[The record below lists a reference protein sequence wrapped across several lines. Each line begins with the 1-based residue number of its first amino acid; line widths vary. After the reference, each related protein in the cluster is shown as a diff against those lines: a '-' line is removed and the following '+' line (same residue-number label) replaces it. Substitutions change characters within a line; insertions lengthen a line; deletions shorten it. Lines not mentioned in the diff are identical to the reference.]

1 MVVTCTTVG
10 YGDISPDASSWF
22 ARGFIGLFIMFMIIL
37 ISKQTSELNTLI
49 QFDSQYR
56 AGYKSS
62 AKHILLIGNITANNL
77 MKFLL
82 EFYHPDHDIKEIIK
96 IFIIQ
101 ENPPTKE
108 IKSILENP
116 KYEDVLGY
124 MIGNIFKEGTL
135 KLAKAG
141 NTKVF
146 IMNDQFV
153 TDSKKDDTFA
163 LLASKALREFDP
175 SLKIFVQLYDPDYL
189 LHSWADWDVA
199 MSTQSFK
206 MGMIA
211 ANVFNPGFGTL
222 ISNLIVSSS
231 CNTKDRSSI
240 PFWTLEYMNGLGQEI
255 YIIKFERDI
264 TKEYV
269 NQSFSTVCKKIYREK
284 GALLIGVRHYNAK
297 GIKCLTYI

>member
-10 YGDISPDASSWF
+10 YGDISPDPGSWF

-82 EFYHPDHDIKEIIK
+82 EFYHPDHELQEIIK

-101 ENPPTKE
+101 ENHPTKE

-116 KYEDVLGY
+116 KYEDFLGY

-135 KLAKAG
+135 KLAKAES
-141 NTKVF
+141 TKVL

-163 LLASKALREFDP
+163 LLASKALREFHP

-189 LHSWADWDVA
+189 LHTWADWDVA

-206 MGMIA
+206 MSMIA

-231 CNTKDRSSI
+231 CNSKDRGSI

-255 YIIKFERDI
+255 YIIKFERDV

-269 NQSFSTVCKKIYREK
+269 NQNYSSVSKKIYRER
-284 GALLIGVRHYNAK
+284 GTLLIGVRHYNAK
-297 GIKCLTYI
+297 G